1 MIIGTEQGTTFPT
14 RIGTSVC
21 NALIDTGA
29 TRSCIS
35 GRYYQQLPPIKMQ
48 KLKQIS
54 VRSATGSTLTP
65 LGMIHC
71 SFKLGKIT
79 FNSNLIVCR
88 NLTRPLILGRDFLL
102 QHHITV
108 KYAANGKCI
117 LDYQQQE
124 LIASVDLENEPQLYI
139 THSVNIPGRTLAIIC
154 VVNNLVP
161 QQSGFLYEIETS
173 DIINEKYPN
182 LCVIP
187 MIHNVDV
194 HRTEHLP
201 LVVINFATD
210 DITLLKGETMGF
222 MHIQQLEISEIMM
235 KTSTEP
241 SSLIYKDDEN
251 GVSNM
256 QGENL
261 EKEKVEKKF
270 ITSPADIEIH
280 RKVELQDADISDEQ

>member
-1 MIIGTEQGTTFPT
+1 
-14 RIGTSVC
+14 
-21 NALIDTGA
+21 
-29 TRSCIS
+29 
-35 GRYYQQLPPIKMQ
+35 MQ
-48 KLKQIS
+48 KLKNIS
-54 VRSATGSTLTP
+54 VRSAMGSNLTP

-71 SFKLGKIT
+71 SFELGKIT

-108 KYAANGKCI
+108 RYAADGKCI

-124 LIASVDLENEPQLYI
+124 LIASVDLEDEPQLYI
-139 THSVNIPGRTLAIIC
+139 THSVNIPGRTLAIVCIY
-154 VVNNLVP
+154 NNLVP
-161 QQSGFLYEIETS
+161 KQSGSLYEIEPN
-173 DIINEKYPN
+173 DVIIEKYPN

-210 DITLLKGETMGF
+210 DANLLKGETVGF
-222 MHIQQLEISEIMM
+222 MHIQPLEISEIMM
-235 KTSTEP
+235 ETSTEP
-241 SSLIYKDDEN
+241 SSLIYEDDDK
-251 GVSNM
+251 GVPNM
-256 QGENL
+256 QEGDF
-261 EKEKVEKKF
+261 EKEIVEKKF
-270 ITSPADIEIH
+270 ITSPADIEVH